1 MFILKHQDG
10 DIKFEFNKGG
20 FIVLN
25 SKLYISIETKA
36 FDEEGFPDS
45 FLFSIDG
52 LSLNGELEDSVLSI
66 STNPNDESPNVYV
79 YSSFHANEVEAK
91 VLIKM
96 LSSDKINVELD
107 VISDDVHYYNE
118 KSKPNSFIG
127 SINLER
133 KSLDKL
139 WMPV

>member
-1 MFILKHQDG
+1 MFVLKHQDD

-20 FIVLN
+20 FVVLN
-25 SKLYISIETKA
+25 SKLYISIETKS
-36 FDEEGFPDS
+36 FDEEDFPDS
-45 FLFSIDG
+45 FLFAIDG
-52 LSLNGELEDSVLSI
+52 FCLDGELEDSVISI

-79 YSSFHANEVEAK
+79 YSSFHANEVVAK
-91 VLIKM
+91 VLVKV
-96 LSSDKINVELD
+96 LSSDEINVELD

-118 KSKPNSFIG
+118 KAKPNSFIG